1 MVDKDET
8 VVNNSLLSLS
18 QKSLPRETKAQKS
31 PQKRKRSSVPHSV
44 TPCPPSSLGDT
55 PGRKP
60 SKSKYT
66 MDTTITQQVASPN
79 DEQPTSLGATTPNSL
94 HCDLLGKK
102 VLDTLT
108 SVAVTSS
115 ISDNAAL
122 PKTHSPSSANSLLIT
137 NMREY

>member
-44 TPCPPSSLGDT
+44 TPCPPSLLGDT
-55 PGRKP
+55 PCRKP

-66 MDTTITQQVASPN
+66 VDTTITQQVASPN

-94 HCDLLGKK
+94 HSDLLGKK
-102 VLDTLT
+102 V
-108 SVAVTSS
+108 
-115 ISDNAAL
+115 
-122 PKTHSPSSANSLLIT
+122 
-137 NMREY
+137 